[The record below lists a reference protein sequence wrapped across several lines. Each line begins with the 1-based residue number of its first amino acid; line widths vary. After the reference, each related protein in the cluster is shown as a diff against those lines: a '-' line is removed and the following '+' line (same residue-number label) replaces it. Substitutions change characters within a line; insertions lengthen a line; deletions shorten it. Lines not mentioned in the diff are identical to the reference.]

1 METVNL
7 TEEEFKSLAKGMKA
21 VYPQPTFLPDEW
33 AAKVWYGLLKDI
45 PHQILSN
52 AIQKHMMTNP
62 FPPTVADLRAAAADF
77 VAKTVEPEMSELEAW
92 ALVRKAIS
100 RSSYYAEEEFAK
112 LPPACQKAVGSV
124 ENLREWATMK
134 MDTLESIE
142 QSHFIRNYRVVLQRE
157 KDLAKL
163 SPTIRERIEAANP
176 MPATEKIESSEKTK
190 EPFRIQQNGAA
201 HDVHT
206 EPTLEQVESRN
217 RMLEEARRRLF
228 EKE

>member
-1 METVNL
+1 
-7 TEEEFKSLAKGMKA
+7 
-21 VYPQPTFLPDEW
+21 
-33 AAKVWYGLLKDI
+33 
-45 PHQILSN
+45 
-52 AIQKHMMTNP
+52 
-62 FPPTVADLRAAAADF
+62 
-77 VAKTVEPEMSELEAW
+77 
-92 ALVRKAIS
+92 
-100 RSSYYAEEEFAK
+100 
-112 LPPACQKAVGSV
+112 V

-206 EPTLEQVESRN
+206 ELTLEQVESRN

-228 EKE
+228 GGEETV